1 MTETADDGRERLVD
15 DLAAVLAEAEEML
28 KRASVETG
36 DKARDLRSQVETQLL
51 RAKLKL
57 QEIEGEAIDHA
68 KAAARA
74 TDDYV
79 HDHPWQA
86 IGIAASVGLLIGL
99 ADEPPL
105 ALAAVTDATP
115 PRSPRGRL
123 GLRAAAASL
132 AAALLGLGRTRL
144 ELAALEFEEVRAR
157 TAENLALVVV
167 AAISLGFAILAA
179 SMLVVAFF
187 WDTHRIESLVA
198 LTVVYALI
206 ALFAM
211 WRLAVRRK
219 ADTPAFA
226 ATLAELE
233 RDRARLV
240 ERFGD
245 GK

>member
-1 MTETADDGRERLVD
+1 
-15 DLAAVLAEAEEML
+15 
-28 KRASVETG
+28 
-36 DKARDLRSQVETQLL
+36 
-51 RAKLKL
+51 
-57 QEIEGEAIDHA
+57 
-68 KAAARA
+68 
-74 TDDYV
+74 
-79 HDHPWQA
+79 
-86 IGIAASVGLLIGL
+86 
-99 ADEPPL
+99 
-105 ALAAVTDATP
+105 VTDGTP
-115 PRSPRGRL
+115 PRSRRGL
-123 GLRAAAASL
+123 KAAAASL

-157 TAENLALVVV
+157 TAENLALLLV
-167 AAISLGFAILAA
+167 AAISLAFTILAA
-179 SMLVVAFF
+179 SMLVVAYF

-198 LTVVYALI
+198 LTAAYALI

-211 WRLAVRRK
+211 WRLAARRR

>member
-15 DLAAVLAEAEEML
+15 DLAAELAEAEEML

-99 ADEPPL
+99 L
-105 ALAAVTDATP
+105 M
-115 PRSPRGRL
+115 
-123 GLRAAAASL
+123 
-132 AAALLGLGRTRL
+132 
-144 ELAALEFEEVRAR
+144 
-157 TAENLALVVV
+157 N
-167 AAISLGFAILAA
+167 
-179 SMLVVAFF
+179 
-187 WDTHRIESLVA
+187 
-198 LTVVYALI
+198 
-206 ALFAM
+206 
-211 WRLAVRRK
+211 RR
-219 ADTPAFA
+219 
-226 ATLAELE
+226 
-233 RDRARLV
+233 
-240 ERFGD
+240 
-245 GK
+245 